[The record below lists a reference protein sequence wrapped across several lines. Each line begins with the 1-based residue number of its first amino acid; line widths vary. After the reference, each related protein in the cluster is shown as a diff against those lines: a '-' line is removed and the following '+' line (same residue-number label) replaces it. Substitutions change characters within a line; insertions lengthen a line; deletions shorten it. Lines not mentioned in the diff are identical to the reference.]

1 MPLQHHKNNH
11 HFFTKLFVGLL
22 FIGLS
27 GNSMARGRQI
37 TKDIVNAQTF
47 DIANKIKA
55 LEKSHQDTS
64 KSKIQGKVLDS
75 QTKEFIAGATVLL
88 KGTIIAISTDAE
100 GNYNLV
106 IPDSLLR
113 RKIVLVV
120 STVGYAA
127 KELSIKRENL
137 QSGDLY
143 IIKLT
148 KNKR

>member
-1 MPLQHHKNNH
+1 MPLQHHKNKH
-11 HFFTKLFVGLL
+11 PFFTKLFVGLL

-27 GNSMARGRQI
+27 GNSIALGRQI
-37 TKDIVNAQTF
+37 KKDNVNAQTF

-55 LEKSHQDTS
+55 LEKSHQDTLI
-64 KSKIQGKVLDS
+64 SKIQGKVLDG
-75 QTKEFIAGATVLL
+75 QTKKFIAGATVLL

-100 GNYNLV
+100 GNFNLV

-113 RKIVLVV
+113 QKIVLVV

-127 KELSIKRENL
+127 KEFSIKRENL
-137 QSGDLY
+137 QSGDLN